1 MWRIDHDRRNVERKN
16 IHDRARTIRYLIVN
30 TDHDFDG
37 LGQIGYEL
45 VTVDQGKA
53 YFKRLLTG
61 TKEYKQLAENIAKE
75 ILDTPIDILGTTSEG
90 S

>member
-1 MWRIDHDRRNVERKN
+1 M
-16 IHDRARTIRYLIVN
+16 N